1 MKKWMLKKMPA
12 DYRGL
17 GIKFSLDPV
26 VIMVLANRGYDNE
39 EKIERYLKN
48 DLSLCDKS
56 GGLPD
61 LEKAVGA
68 LRRFRDEKK
77 KVRIIGDYD
86 IDGVCS
92 TAILLKAF
100 RRYGIDADY
109 VIPHRV
115 LDGYGLNTGL
125 IEKAHEDKVDAI
137 VTCDNGIAA
146 FEAVELAN
154 SLGMEV
160 VVTDHHEVPEKI
172 PNALAVVDPKRE
184 ENTYPFREIC
194 GAYVAYKVVARL
206 LWGGNSGNRD
216 ALSEEAAS
224 DRPEDVLFVPESDS
238 VFKRELMI
246 LAGFATVGDVM
257 PLTDEN
263 RILVKFCLEHLTEG
277 INPGLEALIEA
288 NDLSDRKLSAFSI
301 GFILGPCIN
310 ATGRLDSAANALEL
324 LMCDD
329 RMKAKNLAEM
339 LKEMNEERK
348 VITQQGQEMA
358 IEKVKKEIPS
368 DSVLV
373 LYLPGVH
380 ESIAGIIA
388 GRVRETFE
396 KPSIVLT
403 DAEEEGMLKGS
414 GRSIEA
420 YDMFAR
426 LSECRELFTKFG
438 GHPMAAGVS
447 LKKENLEPLREFLNS
462 HCGLKEEDLVSV
474 LRIDA
479 DMPFSYVTE
488 KVIEDLGVL
497 EPYGNLNE
505 KPVFARRDVVFTGG
519 KIVGKNKDVAIFTV
533 QEPSLGNRT
542 YKLKLFRHLTEFHAY
557 LDETYGPG
565 TSERLYRGGGV
576 RLKVAYYPDL
586 NEFRGERNV
595 EFVMT
600 DYQ

>member
-1 MKKWMLKKMPA
+1 MLKKMPA

-17 GIKFSLDPV
+17 GQKFSLDPV
-26 VIMVLANRGYDNE
+26 VIMVLANRGYDTE
-39 EKIERYLKN
+39 EKIEKFLN
-48 DLSLCDKS
+48 SDLADCDS
-56 GGLPD
+56 SAGLPD
-61 LEKAVGA
+61 LEKAVKA
-68 LRRFRDEKK
+68 LKRFREEKK

-125 IEKAHEDKVDAI
+125 IEKAHEDGVECI
-137 VTCDNGIAA
+137 VTCDNGISAY
-146 FEAVELAN
+146 EAVELAN

-160 VVTDHHEVPEKI
+160 VVTDHHEVPEQI

-194 GAYVAYKVVARL
+194 GAYVAYKVVAKL
-206 LWGGNSGNRD
+206 LWGTGADFENHGD
-216 ALSEEAAS
+216 FGAETEFVVPDS
-224 DRPEDVLFVPESDS
+224 DLI
-238 VFKRELMI
+238 FKRELMI

-257 PLTDEN
+257 PLTGEN
-263 RILVKFCLEHLTEG
+263 RILVKYCLDHLQDG
-277 INPGLEALIEA
+277 INPGLEALIEV
-288 NDLSDRKLSAFSI
+288 NDLKERKLSAFSI

-310 ATGRLDSAANALEL
+310 ATGRLDSAANALNL
-324 LMCDD
+324 LMCDEFEQA
-329 RMKAKNLAEM
+329 RKLAEI
-339 LKEMNEERK
+339 LKKMNEERK

-358 IEKVKKEIPS
+358 IEKIKKENS
-368 DSVLV
+368 GDSVLV
-373 LYLPGVH
+373 VYLPGVH

-414 GRSIEA
+414 GRSIDA
-420 YDMFAR
+420 YDMFAK
-426 LSECRELFTKFG
+426 LSECRDLFAKFG

-462 HCGLKEEDLVSV
+462 HCGLKEEDLVST

-488 KVIEDLGVL
+488 KVIEDLGIL

-505 KPVFARRDVVFTGG
+505 KPVFARKDVIFTGG
-519 KIVGKNKDVAIFTV
+519 KIVGKNKDVAIFNV
-533 QEPSLGNRT
+533 QEPSGGNRT
-542 YKLKLFRHLTEFHAY
+542 FRLKLFRHLPEFHAY
-557 LDETYGPG
+557 LDEKYGKG
-565 TSERLYRGGGV
+565 TSESLYRGGGV
-576 RLKVAYYPDL
+576 HLKVAYYPDL
-586 NEFRGERNV
+586 NEFRGERSV